1 MFCKGFSFIFH
12 TTDRFRKTWSFAHHA
27 NILVD
32 LGSPKPGY
40 LKAAGPKPP
49 NHLSRWWTMTAK
61 RPYFRMRFMKRKIGP
76 YGPSPF
82 LSALDPN
89 FNKDRSRMLNAQCR
103 HGCLHGARS
112 TPIRI
117 GVPNGDRA
125 AEPADAQGAN
135 LIGQWIS
142 IIERTPSSGAKI
154 SRRDHDFVI
163 KKSPDM
169 RLRNHSFSPK
179 IRR

>member
-1 MFCKGFSFIFH
+1 MVRKSSGNVALQ
-12 TTDRFRKTWSFAHHA
+12 TTSPQEKTSTKTGAE
-27 NILVD
+27 
-32 LGSPKPGY
+32 
-40 LKAAGPKPP
+40 
-49 NHLSRWWTMTAK
+49 
-61 RPYFRMRFMKRKIGP
+61 
-76 YGPSPF
+76 
-82 LSALDPN
+82 
-89 FNKDRSRMLNAQCR
+89 CR

-112 TPIRI
+112 TPIHI

-163 KKSPDM
+163 KKS
-169 RLRNHSFSPK
+169 RHEVA
-179 IRR
+179 